1 MKTGLNKNSLALL
14 SLLAGIVYLLI
25 LTPAIISAWEGGIE
39 GAKSELSESQLRHED
54 PDSDV
59 RNETFY
65 VRLKRKDKSNYFPD
79 TLLNSR
85 TQELIPARQEEMQ
98 LFYQYKEGRSLWA
111 GLFEVL
117 LILTAFPILYLLIL
131 IPVQFYK
138 LIYSL
143 YRNNVFNTLN
153 VKRIKKIGIYYIIV
167 YGYRLLFQQYYYHSA
182 KSLIDLEK
190 YTIARPE
197 YINSLLLIGLVAL
210 IIATVMKRALDIKE
224 EQELTI

>member
-39 GAKSELSESQLRHED
+39 GAKSGLSESQLRHED

-85 TQELIPARQEEMQ
+85 TKELIPARQEEMQ
-98 LFYQYKEGRSLWA
+98 LLKH
-111 GLFEVL
+111 
-117 LILTAFPILYLLIL
+117 
-131 IPVQFYK
+131 QF
-138 LIYSL
+138 
-143 YRNNVFNTLN
+143 LN
-153 VKRIKKIGIYYIIV
+153 
-167 YGYRLLFQQYYYHSA
+167 Q
-182 KSLIDLEK
+182 
-190 YTIARPE
+190 
-197 YINSLLLIGLVAL
+197 N
-210 IIATVMKRALDIKE
+210 
-224 EQELTI
+224 QELEP